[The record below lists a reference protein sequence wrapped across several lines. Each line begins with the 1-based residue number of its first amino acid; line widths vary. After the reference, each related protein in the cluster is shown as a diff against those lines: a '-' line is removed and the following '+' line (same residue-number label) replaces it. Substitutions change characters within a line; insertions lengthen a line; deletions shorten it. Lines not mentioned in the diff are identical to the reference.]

1 MNTDNATNQIGLEK
15 ADMSEVIAQL
25 NNLLSTYHVFY
36 LNVRGYHWNVK
47 GEHFFTLHPKFE
59 ELYTALQ
66 IQIDE
71 IAERI
76 LTLGGTPL
84 HAYSDFVQQ
93 NNTVIASQQGIAGNR
108 GGLFSGIGKALGGVF
123 GGAGDAELQNQRAI
137 ASLDQPAAMPQS
149 NVNTGTTNIKQTTS
163 VNTTTNTLDAFMQV
177 WLQAT
182 PAEREKMRQ
191 WIQQ

>member
-1 MNTDNATNQIGLEK
+1 MSNATNQIGLEK

-59 ELYTALQ
+59 ELYTSLQ
-66 IQIDE
+66 LQIDE

-84 HAYSDFVQQ
+84 HAYSDFVQHTSIEEDK
-93 NNTVIASQQGIAGNR
+93 NVKDGNACV
-108 GGLFSGIGKALGGVF
+108 KGV
-123 GGAGDAELQNQRAI
+123 
-137 ASLDQPAAMPQS
+137 
-149 NVNTGTTNIKQTTS
+149 VTG
-163 VNTTTNTLDAFMQV
+163 
-177 WLQAT
+177 LQALIT
-182 PAEREKMRQ
+182 EQRKVSALAADSEDQGTADLVDAYVQEQEKLIWMYNAFLG
-191 WIQQ
+191 

>member
-1 MNTDNATNQIGLEK
+1 MSNATNQIGLEK

-66 IQIDE
+66 LQIDE

-84 HAYSDFVQQ
+84 HAYSDFTQHTSIQEDKNVKD
-93 NNTVIASQQGIAGNR
+93 GNACV
-108 GGLFSGIGKALGGVF
+108 KGV
-123 GGAGDAELQNQRAI
+123 
-137 ASLDQPAAMPQS
+137 
-149 NVNTGTTNIKQTTS
+149 VTG
-163 VNTTTNTLDAFMQV
+163 
-177 WLQAT
+177 LQALIT
-182 PAEREKMRQ
+182 EQRKVSALAADSEDQGTADLVDAYVQEQEKLIWMYNDFLG
-191 WIQQ
+191 

>member
-1 MNTDNATNQIGLEK
+1 MSNSNNATNQIGLEK

-47 GEHFFTLHPKFE
+47 GEHFFTLHPQFE
-59 ELYTALQ
+59 ELYTSLQ

-84 HAYSDFVQQ
+84 HAYSDFTQHTSINEDKNVKDG
-93 NNTVIASQQGIAGNR
+93 TSCV
-108 GGLFSGIGKALGGVF
+108 KGV
-123 GGAGDAELQNQRAI
+123 
-137 ASLDQPAAMPQS
+137 
-149 NVNTGTTNIKQTTS
+149 VTG
-163 VNTTTNTLDAFMQV
+163 
-177 WLQAT
+177 LQALI
-182 PAEREKMRQ
+182 AEQRQVSALAEESEDQGSADLVDAYVQEQEKLVWMYNAFLG
-191 WIQQ
+191 

>member
-1 MNTDNATNQIGLEK
+1 MSNATNQIGLEK

-66 IQIDE
+66 LQIDE

-84 HAYSDFVQQ
+84 HAYSDFTQHTSIQEDKNVKD
-93 NNTVIASQQGIAGNR
+93 GNACV
-108 GGLFSGIGKALGGVF
+108 KGV
-123 GGAGDAELQNQRAI
+123 
-137 ASLDQPAAMPQS
+137 
-149 NVNTGTTNIKQTTS
+149 VTG
-163 VNTTTNTLDAFMQV
+163 
-177 WLQAT
+177 LQALI
-182 PAEREKMRQ
+182 AEQRKVSALAADSEDQGTADLIDAYVQEQEKLIWMYNAFLG
-191 WIQQ
+191 

>member
-1 MNTDNATNQIGLEK
+1 MSNTNNATNQIGLEK

-59 ELYTALQ
+59 ELYTSLQ
-66 IQIDE
+66 LQIDE

-84 HAYSDFVQQ
+84 HAYSDFAQHTSISEDKNVKDG
-93 NNTVIASQQGIAGNR
+93 TSCV
-108 GGLFSGIGKALGGVF
+108 KGV
-123 GGAGDAELQNQRAI
+123 L
-137 ASLDQPAAMPQS
+137 
-149 NVNTGTTNIKQTTS
+149 TG
-163 VNTTTNTLDAFMQV
+163 
-177 WLQAT
+177 LQALI
-182 PAEREKMRQ
+182 AEQRQVSSLAAESDDQGTADLVDEYVQEQEKLVWMYNAFLG
-191 WIQQ
+191 

>member
-1 MNTDNATNQIGLEK
+1 MSNATNQIGLEK

-66 IQIDE
+66 LQIDE

-84 HAYSDFVQQ
+84 HAYSDFTQHTSIQEDKNVKD
-93 NNTVIASQQGIAGNR
+93 GNACV
-108 GGLFSGIGKALGGVF
+108 KGV
-123 GGAGDAELQNQRAI
+123 
-137 ASLDQPAAMPQS
+137 
-149 NVNTGTTNIKQTTS
+149 VTG
-163 VNTTTNTLDAFMQV
+163 
-177 WLQAT
+177 LQALI
-182 PAEREKMRQ
+182 AEQRKVSALATDSEDQGTADLVDAYVQEQEKLIWMYNAFLG
-191 WIQQ
+191 

>member
-1 MNTDNATNQIGLEK
+1 MSNATNQIGLEK

-66 IQIDE
+66 LQIDE

-84 HAYSDFVQQ
+84 HAYSDFTQHTSIQEDKNVKD
-93 NNTVIASQQGIAGNR
+93 GNACV
-108 GGLFSGIGKALGGVF
+108 KGV
-123 GGAGDAELQNQRAI
+123 
-137 ASLDQPAAMPQS
+137 
-149 NVNTGTTNIKQTTS
+149 VTG
-163 VNTTTNTLDAFMQV
+163 
-177 WLQAT
+177 LQALIT
-182 PAEREKMRQ
+182 EQRKVSALAADSEDQGTADLIDAYVQEQEKLIWMYNAFLG
-191 WIQQ
+191 

>member
-1 MNTDNATNQIGLEK
+1 MSNATNQIGLEK

-66 IQIDE
+66 LQIDE
-71 IAERI
+71 IAECI

-84 HAYSDFVQQ
+84 HAYSDFTQHTSIQEDKNVKD
-93 NNTVIASQQGIAGNR
+93 GNACV
-108 GGLFSGIGKALGGVF
+108 KGV
-123 GGAGDAELQNQRAI
+123 
-137 ASLDQPAAMPQS
+137 
-149 NVNTGTTNIKQTTS
+149 VTG
-163 VNTTTNTLDAFMQV
+163 
-177 WLQAT
+177 LQALIT
-182 PAEREKMRQ
+182 EQRKVSALAADSEDQGTADLVDAYVQEQEKLIWMYNAFLG
-191 WIQQ
+191 

>member
-1 MNTDNATNQIGLEK
+1 MSNATNQIGLEK

-66 IQIDE
+66 LQIDE

-84 HAYSDFVQQ
+84 HAYSDFTKHTSIQEDKNVKD
-93 NNTVIASQQGIAGNR
+93 GNACV
-108 GGLFSGIGKALGGVF
+108 KGV
-123 GGAGDAELQNQRAI
+123 
-137 ASLDQPAAMPQS
+137 
-149 NVNTGTTNIKQTTS
+149 VTG
-163 VNTTTNTLDAFMQV
+163 
-177 WLQAT
+177 LQALIT
-182 PAEREKMRQ
+182 EQRKVSALAADSEDQGTADLVDAYVQEQEKLIWMYNAFLG
-191 WIQQ
+191 